1 MNSCCVS
8 PSPCDGTPD
17 GEHQAANNTAVSGL
31 FLFKGEKEMTEA
43 DKKVLELRKK
53 QNTCKAMAVAAKK
66 RKDYLLQKFYE
77 NAVKGYEKKIFR
89 EQFVQ

>member
-1 MNSCCVS
+1 
-8 PSPCDGTPD
+8 
-17 GEHQAANNTAVSGL
+17 
-31 FLFKGEKEMTEA
+31 MTEA

-53 QNTCKAMAVAAKK
+53 QNVAKAMAVAAKK

-77 NAVKGYEKKIFR
+77 SAVKGYEKKIFR

>member
-1 MNSCCVS
+1 
-8 PSPCDGTPD
+8 
-17 GEHQAANNTAVSGL
+17 
-31 FLFKGEKEMTEA
+31 MTEA

>member
-1 MNSCCVS
+1 
-8 PSPCDGTPD
+8 
-17 GEHQAANNTAVSGL
+17 
-31 FLFKGEKEMTEA
+31 MTEA

-53 QNTCKAMAVAAKK
+53 QKACKAMATAAKK
-66 RKDYLLQKFYE
+66 RKDNLLATFYE